1 MDAVKFMKEFRR
13 MCESVTDCKNCPLGI
28 MRIPEYKN
36 VCTLNVFLNAE
47 FSIQA
52 IEQWSKEHPKKT
64 RLDDFKEKYPLAKV
78 KDENGK
84 YNFCCSDLGYCQCK
98 YFGDGCS
105 QCWNE
110 PVD

>member
-1 MDAVKFMKEFRR
+1 MDALKFLEEKNR
-13 MCESVTDCKNCPLGI
+13 MMRTDTKSYQDLKL
-28 MRIPEYKN
+28 IPSNSGLVVYVE
-36 VCTLNVFLNAE
+36 E
-47 FSIQA
+47 
-52 IEQWSKEHPKKT
+52 WSKKHPQKT

-98 YFGDGCS
+98 YLGDGCS